1 MKRTRYKT
9 ERFYCMFST
18 TGMIARK
25 IQELLDKNAA
35 DGWKLHSWQIPGA
48 TASFCVMV
56 FYKDEDDIR

>member
-1 MKRTRYKT
+1 MARIKYRT

-18 TGMIARK
+18 AGMIERK
-25 IQELLDKNAA
+25 MQELLDKNAA

-56 FYKDEDDIR
+56 FYKDEEAYP